1 MEVLIKNSQKPHPQP
16 FSGGE
21 GSSELKFEKQR
32 FELPE
37 PKVPR
42 LGDLGGNRGNFH
54 PGTLIFSKCMLLEL

>member
-21 GSSELKFEKQR
+21 GSRELKFEKRR

-42 LGDLGGNRGNFH
+42 LGN
-54 PGTLIFSKCMLLEL
+54 